1 MKGRTTMHIKREY
14 IKHNKELESRDY
26 CKGLKI
32 NTLILRIFRNCNKEF
47 EHLNTSENLVE
58 FYQEG
63 NRSFNYRITIGSLK
77 NLSWNGL
84 LEVSGP
90 VSSSKRAIF
99 KGIRGH
105 NTSKRKGAKKQ
116 REHRAVGTT
125 HVCVLLCRPG
135 TFGIVTGVE
144 KNQTS

>member
-1 MKGRTTMHIKREY
+1 MHIKREY
-14 IKHNKELESRDY
+14 TKHNKEIESRDY

-32 NTLILRIFRNCNKEF
+32 NKLILRRFRNCNKEF
-47 EHLNTSENLVE
+47 EHLNTTENPVE

-63 NRSFNYRITIGSLK
+63 NRSFNYQITVGSLK
-77 NLSWNGL
+77 NLSGNGL

-90 VSSSKRAIF
+90 VSSSKWAIF
-99 KGIRGH
+99 RGIRGH
-105 NTSKRKGAKKQ
+105 NTSKRKGAKNQ

-125 HVCVLLCRPG
+125 HKGLLCRPG
-135 TFGIVTGVE
+135 MFGIVTGEE